1 MSIIFCFPYCIID
14 ILTWSLFY
22 KEVCLFIPLIWSSCT
37 FFFESDVLLFLWYEQ
52 LSLTFSFVYKWLI
65 VCLQFEI
72 LWHSF
77 FKHCLFSFLA
87 ILLLY
92 WVFSLFYV
100 FCYPFH
106 ISMYLSSLLI
116 SLVCAYMFDC
126 PPPPRVCVCVT
137 LRMACWD
144 QKSIWVSSFSL
155 STICIPPN

>member
-1 MSIIFCFPYCIID
+1 M
-14 ILTWSLFY
+14 
-22 KEVCLFIPLIWSSCT
+22 
-37 FFFESDVLLFLWYEQ
+37 
-52 LSLTFSFVYKWLI
+52 
-65 VCLQFEI
+65 VCLQSEI

-77 FKHCLFSFLA
+77 FKYYFYSFLA
-87 ILLLY
+87 ILLY

-155 STICIPPN
+155 STICIPPNELRSLDLVANGFNWATLLSLIKHVIAPGLFFSKIGFHCVALSSWNSLCRV